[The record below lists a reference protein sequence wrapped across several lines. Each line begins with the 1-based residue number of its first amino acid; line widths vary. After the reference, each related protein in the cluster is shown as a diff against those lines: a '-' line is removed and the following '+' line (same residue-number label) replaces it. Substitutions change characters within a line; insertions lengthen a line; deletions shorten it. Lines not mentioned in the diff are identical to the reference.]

1 MNKKFIIKFA
11 SLSLG
16 LLSLGQ
22 QASAQQCSINLNYG
36 VIIDPKHI
44 RIVEKGQTQVQINKA
59 AQLFIRGTEVSLT
72 DEQQILLTNFSTGIR
87 QQVPE
92 IVSIAIEGADIG
104 LKAVN
109 KVVAGLTGEN
119 SASQQKVQAKFDE
132 LKWRIRARF
141 NQSANNYYIAPQD
154 LNDFDEMFTG
164 EFEQEIEAMISTS
177 IGSILEAVGQSMLTD
192 SNESEYGGEAR
203 ITTFDDRLTSISKG
217 LELEVSERAKALDE
231 KVALFCQ
238 QLTHL
243 NSIEAQLHQAI
254 PTLKDTTLLTLQIS
268 LQRKL

>member
-1 MNKKFIIKFA
+1 MYNTLNIKYA
-11 SLSLG
+11 SLALA
-16 LLSLGQ
+16 LLTLSQ
-22 QASAQQCSINLNYG
+22 QANAQQCSINLNYG

-44 RIVEKGQTQVQINKA
+44 RIVEKGQTKVQINNT
-59 AQLFIRGTEVSLT
+59 AQLFIRGTEVTLT
-72 DEQQILLTNFSTGIR
+72 NEQQILLTNFSTGIR

-92 IVSIAIEGADIG
+92 IVSIAIEGADIS

-109 KVVAGLTGEN
+109 EVVAGLTGEN
-119 SASQQKVQAKFDE
+119 STSQQKVQAKFDE

-177 IGSILEAVGQSMLTD
+177 IGSILEAVGESILTD
-192 SNESEYGGEAR
+192 SDESEYGSEAR

-217 LELEVSERAKALDE
+217 LEIEVSERAKALDK
-231 KVALFCQ
+231 KVALYCQ
-238 QLTHL
+238 KLANL
-243 NSIEAQLHQAI
+243 DAIEAQLHQAI
-254 PTLKDTTLLTLQIS
+254 PTLKDYNLIDS
-268 LQRKL
+268 SN

>member
-1 MNKKFIIKFA
+1 MASISKFKYC
-11 SLSLG
+11 SL
-16 LLSLGQ
+16 LLVTLPFYQ
-22 QASAQQCSINLNYG
+22 QAYAQQCSINLNYG

-44 RIVEKGQTQVQINKA
+44 RIVDKGKTKVQINYTK
-59 AQLFIRGTEVSLT
+59 QLFIRGREIPLST
-72 DEQQILLTNFSTGIR
+72 EQQQLLKNFSEGIR

-92 IVSIAIEGADIG
+92 IVSIAIEGVDIG

-109 KVVAGLTGEN
+109 EIVAGLTGEN

-177 IGSILEAVGQSMLTD
+177 IGTILEAVGQSILSAD
-192 SNESEYGGEAR
+192 SSSEDGGETR
-203 ITTFDDRLTSISKG
+203 ITTFDKRLTNISKG
-217 LELEVSERAKALDE
+217 LELEITERAKALD
-231 KVALFCQ
+231 KKAALFCQ
-238 QLTHL
+238 QLIQL
-243 NSIEAQLHQAI
+243 DEVEAQLHLAI
-254 PTLKDTTLLTLQIS
+254 PALKDYNLIETSI
-268 LQRKL
+268 

>member
-1 MNKKFIIKFA
+1 MSKLSFLKHGSIALSLLSVA
-11 SLSLG
+11 SLAG
-16 LLSLGQ
+16 
-22 QASAQQCSINLNYG
+22 AQQCSINLNYG

-44 RIVEKGQTQVQINKA
+44 RIVDQGQTKVQINNTN
-59 AQLFIRGTEVSLT
+59 QLFIRGSEFTLT
-72 DEQQILLTNFSTGIR
+72 NEQQLLLTRFSSGVR

-92 IVSIAIEGADIG
+92 IVSIAIEGVDIG

-177 IGSILEAVGQSMLTD
+177 IGSILEAVGQSLLAD
-192 SNESEYGGEAR
+192 SDENAYGGETR
-203 ITTFDDRLTSISKG
+203 ITTFDNRLNSISKG
-217 LELEVSERAKALDE
+217 LELEVSERAQALDK

-238 QLTHL
+238 QLTQL
-243 NSIEAQLHQAI
+243 DEIEAQLHQAI
-254 PTLKDTTLLTLQIS
+254 PALKKYNLIEIAN
-268 LQRKL
+268 